1 MATSA
6 RYFDLVRDMKNPYNH
21 RLRLVDSVRER
32 GIKPPARLFA
42 TSTLTVRKWWR
53 RYKQLGPSGLREQS
67 RAPHRHPLKTSVE
80 IEQQVLTLRQ
90 KLPTFG
96 AARLKREFDLP
107 LSHMAIQRIWRE
119 HGLRKPRK
127 KKYQRKQD
135 LAHIKAQW
143 ALFQQISADT
153 KDLDDIP
160 HYWPQAQL
168 LGLPAVQYT
177 ARDVRSGLLF
187 WAFAE
192 KRSAAASAVFASRI
206 QQHLDR
212 YGISLRDFV

>member
-6 RYFDLVRDMKNPYNH
+6 RYFDLVREMKNPYNH
-21 RLRLVDSVRER
+21 RLRLVESVRER
-32 GIKPPARLFA
+32 GIKPTASLFA

-67 RAPHRHPLKTSVE
+67 RAPHRHPLKTAVE
-80 IEQQVLTLRQ
+80 IQQQVLALRQ

-119 HGLRKPRK
+119 HGLLKPPK
-127 KKYQRKQD
+127 KKYQRQQD
-135 LAHIKAQW
+135 LAHIKSRW

-160 HYWPQAQL
+160 HYWPQAQH
-168 LGLPAVQYT
+168 LGLTPIQYT
-177 ARDVRSGLLF
+177 PPDVPTAFLF
-187 WAFAE
+187 SAFSPTPNAP
-192 KRSAAASAVFASRI
+192 STA
-206 QQHLDR
+206 
-212 YGISLRDFV
+212 